1 MSATTIG
8 ARPPTAAG
16 GRSGATGRVRARTDA
31 LGGVLD
37 DVVILVRDT
46 LQVFVRVFPQ
56 ILAIWLAGWLGST
69 LVLKV
74 ASLVADVNGWA
85 ALAVFSLSFLCT
97 LVAIVLVLRV
107 CGIELGIRS
116 LLPADE
122 AAQDDGR
129 DTSLTRLLAVTL
141 LPFLGLYAAFG
152 QVQDRAAL
160 LQTEQVYR
168 NSVFGPPSILA
179 TVRGLVSDHQWWF
192 VALLV
197 GIYVL
202 RRVVDA
208 VHERTSWRPLGF
220 AVATIES
227 FFILVVIFGG
237 FLLFSRAKNWLATR
251 QLSAWVD
258 AVQDAVVSGLRA
270 IHLGLPAVL
279 ARFWAFLTG
288 DVWPLLAEAVGQP
301 IIWLAV
307 AALVYGSRVLSLAD
321 LWRRGLPLAAR
332 VPGMSTFDP
341 RRERRPRAVAPAG
354 VARLGSEVKE
364 AFLGDVDDKYLPTLH
379 SLRLVL
385 RAGTG
390 FLAAFV
396 LVYSVLAVG
405 RHYVIR
411 GYEALFSGQD
421 VNFWYRWGPAFD
433 LVENIPWELL
443 RLCLLA
449 VAFRRCLEL
458 FERRTPAEGQVD
470 TSGTHGTSEVAP

>member
-1 MSATTIG
+1 MSAPVLD
-8 ARPPTAAG
+8 ARRPGPG
-16 GRSGATGRVRARTDA
+16 PGRAEVARDRPRPGR

-37 DVVILVRDT
+37 EVVVLVGDT
-46 LQVFVRVFPQ
+46 GRVFVRVFPQ

-107 CGIELGIRS
+107 CGIELGIRA
-116 LLPADE
+116 LLPAEE
-122 AAQDDGR
+122 AEDDGR
-129 DTSLTRLLAVTL
+129 DSSLTRLLAVTL

-152 QVQDRAAL
+152 QVQDRASL
-160 LQTEQVYR
+160 LQTEQVFR

-192 VALLV
+192 LALLV
-197 GIYVL
+197 GIYLL

-208 VHERTSWRPLGF
+208 VHERTGWRPLGF

-237 FLLFSRAKNWLATR
+237 FLLLSRAKTWLATR
-251 QLSAWVD
+251 ELAAWVD
-258 AVQDAVVSGLRA
+258 ALRDAAVTALRA
-270 IHLGLPAVL
+270 VHLGLPAVL
-279 ARFWAFLTG
+279 GRFWAFLTD
-288 DVWPLLAEAVGQP
+288 DVWPLLAEVVGQP
-301 IIWLAV
+301 VIWLAV

-341 RRERRPRAVAPAG
+341 RRERRPRAVAPTG
-354 VARLGSEVKE
+354 LARLGSEVKE

-385 RAGTG
+385 RAGVG
-390 FLAAFV
+390 FLGAFV

-405 RHYVIR
+405 RNYVVR
-411 GYEALFSGQD
+411 GYEALFGGQEAS
-421 VNFWYRWGPAFD
+421 FWYRWGPAFD

-458 FERRTPAEGQVD
+458 FERRTPS
-470 TSGTHGTSEVAP
+470 SGGTSTSSEVTS